1 MLIEG
6 SVIVSKIQTI
16 DSFGYCLYGADMK
29 ETVLLEM
36 VSELYKVKLDFY
48 IQKIIQETVIDNS
61 GDTKHSLD

>member
-1 MLIEG
+1 MLYEG

-36 VSELYKVKLDFY
+36 VSELYKVKLKFLYLKDY
-48 IQKIIQETVIDNS
+48 KRNC
-61 GDTKHSLD
+61 